1 MASDGACSARES
13 ESYRAS
19 LPKALPATQ
28 SNSRLL
34 ARDAAL
40 KHGYPSTT
48 IVGIVSTIRFCPHRT
63 FAEEDSVVRSLRIV
77 HETSPIRSLLFNW
90 LLPKQASGV
99 ENERQF
105 RPDMNERGDDRR

>member
-19 LPKALPATQ
+19 LRKALPATEP
-28 SNSRLL
+28 NSRLL
-34 ARDAAL
+34 ARDPTL
-40 KHGYPSTT
+40 KDYPSTT
-48 IVGIVSTIRFCPHRT
+48 IVGIVPTIRFCLHRT

-77 HETSPIRSLLFNW
+77 HETSPIRSFLFNW